1 MPAPHYVEISSA
13 EIITW
18 VVVAISA
25 VVIAG
30 GCVATMFRKHG
41 QQDAALA
48 LVVLTALLS
57 LIVALVGRGVNNRQ
71 IAQEKHLE
79 DALELQK
86 SGQTFYLHSQ
96 DSLRFTPVSKD
107 AVNSLKA
114 MIINNN
120 STDVQFAYDLKDT
133 PLKILSISV
142 DKDNAPKN
150 VFVENVSD
158 PGSVFSMNASDFLD
172 DMRMFYLGK
181 EVVEKPAPSAN
192 ASEEVDRLMKEV
204 NASRSEF
211 SNSH

>member
-30 GCVATMFRKHG
+30 GCVATMLRKHG
-41 QQDAALA
+41 QQDGAIAMFM
-48 LVVLTALLS
+48 LTAILS

-71 IAQEKHLE
+71 IAQEKYLE
-79 DALELQK
+79 DTLKLQK

-96 DSLRFTPVSKD
+96 DSLIFTPVSKD

-114 MIINNN
+114 RIINNN

-150 VFVENVSD
+150 VFVENVSY
-158 PGSVFSMNASDFLD
+158 PGSVFSMNASAFLD

-181 EVVEKPAPSAN
+181 EVEKPLPSAS

-211 SNSH
+211 NNSH

>member
-71 IAQEKHLE
+71 IAQEKYLE
-79 DALELQK
+79 DTLELQK

-96 DSLRFTPVSKD
+96 GSLIFTTVSKD

-114 MIINNN
+114 RIINNT
-120 STDVQFAYDLKDT
+120 STDVRFAYDLKNT

-158 PGSVFSMNASDFLD
+158 PGSVFSMNASSFLD
-172 DMRMFYLGK
+172 DMRMFYSAK
-181 EVVEKPAPSAN
+181 EAEKPAPSAS
-192 ASEEVDRLMKEV
+192 ASEEVDGLMKEV

-211 SNSH
+211 NNSH